1 MSLIVALVVLIFA
14 ITNNAS
20 VDTLI
25 FIIMIGWLS
34 LLVEA
39 IWRRIDE
46 IVTAFTEISLTKRDN

>member
-20 VDTLI
+20 ADTLI

-46 IVTAFTEISLTKRDN
+46 IVTAFTEIFPDKKR

>member
-14 ITNNAS
+14 MANNAS
-20 VDTLI
+20 LDTLV

-39 IWRRIDE
+39 IWRRIDT
-46 IVTAFTEISLTKRDN
+46 IVTTFIEIFSGKRDK

>member
-46 IVTAFTEISLTKRDN
+46 IVTAFTEISPDKKR

>member
-14 ITNNAS
+14 MANNAS
-20 VDTLI
+20 LDTLV

-39 IWRRIDE
+39 IWRRIDT
-46 IVTAFTEISLTKRDN
+46 IVTTFIETFSGKRDK